1 MKKMVVAAL
10 VTAGLLSLRPAQAQQ
25 GCVYYTQGYWK
36 NHPGDWPV
44 NSLTLGQKSYSN
56 DELLSILKRPVRGNG
71 LVALAHQLIAAKLNI
86 AANQEAGAVVP
97 EDVGDAIAEADTLIG
112 SLVIPPIGG
121 GWLHPSQTSELIAI
135 LDDFNEGNYPCE
147 GGPIP
152 GD

>member
-10 VTAGLLSLRPAQAQQ
+10 VTVGLLSLRPAQAQQ

-44 NSLTLGQKSYSN
+44 NSLTLGELSY
-56 DELLSILKRPVRGNG
+56 DKDQLLSILKQRVRGNG
-71 LVALAHQLIAAKLNI
+71 LVALAHQLIAAKLNQ
-86 AANQEAGAVVP
+86 AAGAVVP
-97 EDVGDAIAEADTLIG
+97 DDVKAAIEAADELIG
-112 SLVIPPIGG
+112 WLRIPPFGD
-121 GWLHPSQTSELIAI
+121 GWLHPSRTSEWIAI